1 MGYKHLTREQRY
13 TIEALLQTPMN
24 LRETGEVIGVSTG
37 TVSRE
42 IRRNCSR
49 RGYHRYRWQLAQ
61 KKYERR
67 MEARRHY
74 LKFTDGMKWTVS
86 RFIIYGQYSPEQIC
100 GRFRLRG
107 EEMVCAETIY
117 RWIWQDKRRG
127 NDELARNLRH
137 RGRRKRRRDSLYRSR
152 GIIQDRV
159 DISLRPSIVD
169 EKKRFG
175 DFEIDTMIG
184 KNRKGAIMTTN
195 DRCTHLVLIRRLAGK
210 EATQLASTAI
220 EALLP
225 YRDKIHTIT
234 ADNGKEFARHKE
246 IAKGLDAEFYFARPY
261 HSWERGAKENTN
273 GLIRQYIPKGTDF
286 GELTDEMLAE
296 IEWKLNHRP
305 RKSLGYRTPLEYC
318 KELFNFNF

>member
-1 MGYKHLTREQRY
+1 M
-13 TIEALLQTPMN
+13 LLQTPMS
-24 LRETGEVIGVSTG
+24 LREIGEVIGVSTG

-42 IRRNCSR
+42 IRRNCDM

-67 MEARRHY
+67 MKVRRHY
-74 LKFTDGMKWTVS
+74 LKFTDDMKRTVR

-100 GRFRLRG
+100 GRFRSKG

-117 RWIWQDKRRG
+117 RWIWQEKRRG
-127 NDELARNLRH
+127 
-137 RGRRKRRRDSLYRSR
+137 
-152 GIIQDRV
+152 
-159 DISLRPSIVD
+159 
-169 EKKRFG
+169 
-175 DFEIDTMIG
+175 T
-184 KNRKGAIMTTN
+184 IMTTN

-210 EATQLASTAI
+210 EAAPLASTAI

-225 YRDKIHTIT
+225 YKDIIHTIT

-261 HSWERGAKENTN
+261 HSWERGANENTN

-286 GELTDEMLAE
+286 SKLTYEMLAE

-318 KELFNFNF
+318 KQLFIFDF

>member
-1 MGYKHLTREQRY
+1 MGYKHLTREQRF
-13 TIEALLQTPMN
+13 TIERLLQRPMS
-24 LRETGEVIGVSTG
+24 LREIVEVIGVSTG

-42 IRRNCSR
+42 IRRNCDM

-67 MEARRHY
+67 MKTRRHY
-74 LKFTDGMKWTVS
+74 LKFTDEMKRTLR
-86 RFIIYGQYSPEQIC
+86 RFIIYGQYSPEQIY
-100 GRFRLRG
+100 GRFRLKG

-117 RWIWQDKRRG
+117 RWIWQEKRRG

-137 RGRRKRRRDSLYRSR
+137 RVRRKRRRDSLFRSR

-159 DISLRPSIVD
+159 DISLRPSVVD

-175 DFEIDTMIG
+175 DFEI
-184 KNRKGAIMTTN
+184 
-195 DRCTHLVLIRRLAGK
+195 
-210 EATQLASTAI
+210 
-220 EALLP
+220 
-225 YRDKIHTIT
+225 
-234 ADNGKEFARHKE
+234 ARHKE

-261 HSWERGAKENTN
+261 HSWERGANENTN

-286 GELTDEMLAE
+286 SELTDEMLVE

-318 KELFNFNF
+318 KQLFNFDF